1 MQPMS
6 TFAPHTPPTSAS
18 AWIEQWAHLV
28 DAGGALLDVASGN
41 GRHARYFASRG
52 HAVLALDRDAAA
64 LANLDGV
71 AHVTTRQADL
81 ENASWPLA
89 KLTVTSSSLRVAVLL
104 LGDYS
109 FAPEAWWRIDAEVNS
124 AGNGYSCESCVLID
138 PSGAPAA
145 VARQMV
151 AVFG

>member
-28 DAGGALLDVASGN
+28 DAGGAVLDVASGN

-71 AHVTTRQADL
+71 AHVTTRQMKNSL
-81 ENASWPLA
+81 PSW
-89 KLTVTSSSLRVAVLL
+89 
-104 LGDYS
+104 
-109 FAPEAWWRIDAEVNS
+109 
-124 AGNGYSCESCVLID
+124 
-138 PSGAPAA
+138 
-145 VARQMV
+145 
-151 AVFG
+151 